1 MQYSAFS
8 FGLELKKGV
17 VTTANVVDDED
28 FEDDDDDYDDDDN
41 VDDVD
46 VIVTIQFYIDI
57 YVCMYYLLHKTT
69 TRNVSFLWCRW
80 KKERENLSTL
90 VRRTCVNFTTET
102 TKNTRI
108 LMKL

>member
-28 FEDDDDDYDDDDN
+28 FEDDDYDDDDN
-41 VDDVD
+41 VD

-57 YVCMYYLLHKTT
+57 CMYYLLHKTT
-69 TRNVSFLWCRW
+69 TRNVSFL
-80 KKERENLSTL
+80 
-90 VRRTCVNFTTET
+90 
-102 TKNTRI
+102 
-108 LMKL
+108 